1 MYTFLCFL
9 VIIASA
15 SLLFLDGYKRFS
27 VLLVGLTFFPYGIYL
42 LPHLNAQRIM
52 IFGFIFSVFLRPSEW
67 RKIRS
72 IPCFWLLILLLG
84 SFIATAMTD
93 KRVGIFDGT
102 YKAVIAYCESFG
114 CIFIG
119 YLSIQNDRDIGRV
132 FQLIRKLAY
141 VVCAYS
147 IFCFLIGHDFYNQLI
162 PDTDSMVGGSRLRI
176 ASFYYSSHLAGFAI
190 SVMALILLFQDTVKN
205 KQPFK
210 DPVIYLLVLSLFLTG
225 SRSSLLDFLVGCL
238 LLYIPTFMESRHKV
252 RFLFVSIILIGIIY
266 FVIGGYVMSS
276 FSDVFKEGGG
286 DTGGSSWEMRQQQ
299 LYYSLWLYHKSP
311 IFGNGINYFW
321 EVIKGQGG
329 YLSSML
335 LGAESYLFILLIDR
349 GLIEIILNI
358 LYFGVN
364 YIYLFKSKNSNKFLT
379 LAILTAFLVNS
390 FAEGNGYKWVFAL
403 PFIGMLLW
411 KTNDKIV
418 KKRI

>member
-72 IPCFWLLILLLG
+72 IPSFWLLILLLG

-93 KRVGIFDGT
+93 KRVGFFDGT

-119 YLSIQNDRDIGRV
+119 YLSIQKDKDVGRV
-132 FQLIRKLAY
+132 FNLIRKLAY

-147 IFCFLIGHDFYNQLI
+147 IFCFLIGYDFYNQLI
-162 PDTDSMVGGSRLRI
+162 PGTDSMIGGRLRI
-176 ASFYYSSHLAGFAI
+176 ASLYYNSHVAGFAI

-210 DPVIYLLVLSLFLTG
+210 DPVIYLLVLSLFFTG

-238 LLYIPTFMESRHKV
+238 LLYIPTFMESKHKV
-252 RFLFVSIILIGIIY
+252 RFLFVSIILIGIIC
-266 FVIGGYVMSS
+266 FIIGGYVMSS
-276 FSDVFKEGGG
+276 FSDAFKEGGG

-321 EVIKGQGG
+321 EVIKAKGG

-335 LGAESYLFILLIDR
+335 LGAESYVFILLIDR

-358 LYFGVN
+358 LYFGST
-364 YIYLFKSKNSNKFLT
+364 YLSFLRYKEQQKFLG

-390 FAEGNGYKWVFAL
+390 ISEGNEYKWVFVL
-403 PFIGMLLW
+403 PFIGMMF
-411 KTNDKIV
+411 KDIHIRNSYKA
-418 KKRI
+418 K